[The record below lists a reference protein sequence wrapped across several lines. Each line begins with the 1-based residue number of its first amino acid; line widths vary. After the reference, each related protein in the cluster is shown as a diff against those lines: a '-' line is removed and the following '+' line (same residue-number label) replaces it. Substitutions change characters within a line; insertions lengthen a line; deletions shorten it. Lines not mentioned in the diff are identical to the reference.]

1 MKKILK
7 ILLIVLLAVIVLAGG
22 FTAFLTITEYK
33 PDDYEELE
41 PYGAP
46 EKDVLNEGDSISL
59 LTYNIGYG
67 GQSADMDLQSQGGEC
82 VKASSESL
90 VNKNLDCMRQIMK
103 IENADVLLLQ
113 QVDVKSARS
122 HSVDEVAYLESLFP
136 GIATYA
142 TNYVCKFIPL
152 PLNNPMG
159 NVKSGLLTINKYQTS
174 SASRNSLVA
183 GYSWPMK
190 LFEPKNCLSIQRV
203 ALGTAEKPAEG
214 ELVIINLTFDSK
226 DDGAVKIEQTK
237 ELATFMKD
245 EYAKGNYVI
254 AGGTFNQT
262 FPGADNLKYPVRN
275 TGYFMPGIVE
285 ETLFGEGWTFAYD
298 ESVPT
303 ARLMNQPYSEYDPYM
318 QLYVIDGFI
327 TSPNVT
333 VTKCYTIDTEFKY
346 SSHQPVRVDV
356 CLGKPA
362 PAPVVPAEP
371 QYDENGNVI
380 TPAAVEAPAVNVPN
394 TYVSTVQIGEGVLS
408 TTGEEIYGTN

>member
-7 ILLIVLLAVIVLAGG
+7 ILLIILLAVIVLLGAL
-22 FTAFLTITEYK
+22 TAFLTITEYK
-33 PDDYEELE
+33 PDPIEMLE

-46 EKDVLNEGDSISL
+46 EKDLLNEGDAISL
-59 LTYNIGYG
+59 LSYNIGYG
-67 GQSADMDLQSQGGEC
+67 GQSADMDLQSQGGEG
-82 VKASSESL
+82 VKASTESL
-90 VNKNLDCMRQIMK
+90 VNKNLDAMRQIMK
-103 IENADVLLLQ
+103 TENADILLLQ
-113 QVDVKSARS
+113 QVDQSAARS
-122 HSVDEVAYLESLFP
+122 HGIDEVAYLESLFP

-152 PLNNPMG
+152 PVNNPMA

-174 SASRNSLVA
+174 EASRNSLVA

-190 LFEPKNCLSIQRV
+190 LFEPKNCLSVQRV
-203 ALGTAEKPAEG
+203 PLGTPDKPAEG
-214 ELVIINLTFDSK
+214 ELVIINLTFDAK

-333 VTKCYTIDTEFKY
+333 VTECYTIDTEFKY
-346 SSHQPVRVDV
+346 SSHQPVKVEL
-356 CLGKPA
+356 CLGQPKAQPA
-362 PAPVVPAEP
+362 AEP
-371 QYDENGNVI
+371 QYDENGNLI
-380 TPAAVEAPAVNVPN
+380 TPAAVQATPAAVPN
-394 TYVSTVQIGEGVLS
+394 VYVSTVQIGEGVLS

>member
-7 ILLIVLLAVIVLAGG
+7 ILLIILLAVILLLGG
-22 FTAFLTITEYK
+22 LTAFLTITEFK
-33 PDDYEELE
+33 PDEKEVLE
-41 PYGAP
+41 PYGAT
-46 EKDVLNEGDSISL
+46 EKENIDEGDAISL

-67 GQSADMDLQSQGGEC
+67 GQSADMDLVAQGGES
-82 VKASSESL
+82 VKAASESL
-90 VNKNLDCMRQIMK
+90 VNKNLDAMRQIMK
-103 IENADVLLLQ
+103 IENADILLLQ
-113 QVDVKSARS
+113 QVDIKSTRS
-122 HSVDEVAYLESLFP
+122 YNVDEVAYLESLFP
-136 GIATYA
+136 GNATYA
-142 TNYVCKFIPL
+142 MNYSCKFIPL
-152 PLNNPMG
+152 PLSSPMG
-159 NVKSGLLTINKYQTS
+159 SVKSGLLTINKFPMKE
-174 SASRNSLVA
+174 ASRDALVA
-183 GYSWPMK
+183 GYSWPTK
-190 LFEPKNCLSIQRV
+190 LFEPKNCLSVQRV

-298 ESVPT
+298 ESTPT

-346 SSHQPVRVDV
+346 SSHNPVRIDAYLGTPKAQPVV
-356 CLGKPA
+356 
-362 PAPVVPAEP
+362 AEP

-380 TPAAVEAPAVNVPN
+380 TPAAVEAPAAVPN
-394 TYVSTVQIGEGVLS
+394 TYVSEVKIGEGVLS